1 MTQWGEGNYHPSS
14 KLYTG
19 HENKFQATLCTASV
33 QSKRRTRR
41 RVRLSDSSADEWP
54 VRCGGGR
61 EGSSWEKRSAHPP
74 PARVITRAFKCLWP
88 RESTGS
94 PTFFPFSSFSP
105 FPILSQS
112 ISSLPPPP
120 PSPVFPPL
128 LFRLLLRTNNAL
140 LRSLCSF
147 GISIPFE
154 TRLRFRLVGE
164 WKRIIGRRRP
174 R

>member
-61 EGSSWEKRSAHPP
+61 EGGSWEKRSAHPP

-112 ISSLPPPP
+112 ISSLPL
-120 PSPVFPPL
+120 PSPPFSLFFSFVYYYERTTLSYEAFVASEFLFL
-128 LFRLLLRTNNAL
+128 LKHGCV
-140 LRSLCSF
+140 S
-147 GISIPFE
+147 G
-154 TRLRFRLVGE
+154 
-164 WKRIIGRRRP
+164 
-174 R
+174 